1 MSNASCA
8 GRSQTSLSWQTS
20 HRGWSRWALPSHQ
33 CLVEKGTFQ
42 VQKLSKCPRVKSCG
56 YIVYQTRVF
65 LHSAGIK
72 LGDGTTIIFYTGQ
85 QKIRRAT
92 LKHWIFSP
100 IIKFLSLDLLK
111 AKKLSH
117 HKTVSNKSIKPSE
130 NTRGLFC
137 VKSGFLTVLTQ
148 YWGMSGVDR
157 WTFYLPPWRWQ
168 SSCPSPSSCSRSP
181 AGWCR
186 RAAWPGSSRCGKRR
200 SGTPWKP
207 GALGKTGEMERENV
221 QEVQHR
227 GNELKHKDCSLLD
240 VIPEEVRYWSS
251 LVLKNNQLRAKPA

>member
-65 LHSAGIK
+65 LHSAGIQ

-137 VKSGFLTVLTQ
+137 VKSGFLTAHTVLGDEWCRQ
-148 YWGMSGVDR
+148 GNP
-157 WTFYLPPWRWQ
+157 L
-168 SSCPSPSSCSRSP
+168 PSPLKMTVLLPLSQFMFSKPSRVMSTRSLARLFQMRQTSLGHTLETRGTGKNGRNGKGKCAGGAAQRKWTQAQGLLTPGCHSRGGEILIFFSFKEQP
-181 AGWCR
+181 A
-186 RAAWPGSSRCGKRR
+186 
-200 SGTPWKP
+200 
-207 GALGKTGEMERENV
+207 
-221 QEVQHR
+221 
-227 GNELKHKDCSLLD
+227 
-240 VIPEEVRYWSS
+240 
-251 LVLKNNQLRAKPA
+251 